1 MILYIVT
8 LHFVGVHIILAVDSI
23 YTTHNKSINQLNVIM
38 RQSNNKDVDSK
49 IQYIDMTQ
57 LTFLPNGN
65 VDNAAGL

>member
-1 MILYIVT
+1 
-8 LHFVGVHIILAVDSI
+8 
-23 YTTHNKSINQLNVIM
+23 M